1 MISSASVVVFDMGGV
16 LYDFQGARLIAR
28 SSRRPRRFRSE
39 EVRALWPPLSRGFE
53 TGMESEAD
61 FASAVVRAFDLSL
74 TPSEFLSE
82 FQRAAVGF
90 YEGALSLVAELRERH
105 RVLSLSNTNPVQ
117 WAKLLGDLGAKDPFH
132 GHHPSHLSGFHKPDA
147 RAFAAIS
154 SGLAPDSTC
163 YFFDDRSENVNAA
176 RKLGWRAERV
186 RSVAEARAA
195 CREASLLP

>member
-1 MISSASVVVFDMGGV
+1 MNGPSVVVFDMGGV
-16 LYDFQGARLIAR
+16 LYDFQGARLIAS

-39 EVRALWPPLSRGFE
+39 EVQALWAPISRGFE
-53 TGMESEAD
+53 TGLESEAD
-61 FASAVVRAFDLSL
+61 FALAVVQAFDLSL

-105 RVLSLSNTNPVQ
+105 HVLSLSNTNPVQ
-117 WAKLLGDLGAKDPFH
+117 WQKLLNDLGASDPFH
-132 GHHPSHLSGFHKPDA
+132 AHHPSHVSGFHKPDT

-154 SGLAPDSTC
+154 SGLSAHSEC
-163 YFFDDRSENVNAA
+163 HFFDDRTENVEAA
-176 RKLGWRAERV
+176 RKFGWRAQRV
-186 RSVAEARAA
+186 RGVAEARAA